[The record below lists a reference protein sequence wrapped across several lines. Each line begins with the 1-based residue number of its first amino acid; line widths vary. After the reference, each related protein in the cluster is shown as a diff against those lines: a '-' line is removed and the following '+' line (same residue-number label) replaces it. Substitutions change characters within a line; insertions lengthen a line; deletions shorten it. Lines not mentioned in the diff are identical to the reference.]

1 VTARPTLIRRTP
13 AQLRAQR
20 AALLAEVGAT
30 YDLLAERAAVWAL
43 TPAELDVWHT
53 VEDIDWLLGED

>member
-1 VTARPTLIRRTP
+1 MSARPTLIRRTP

-20 AALLAEVGAT
+20 AVLLAEAGAT
-30 YDLLAERAAVWAL
+30 YEHLAERAAVWAL
-43 TPAELDVWHT
+43 APAELDVWRT